1 MADVARMR
9 WLWPRVA
16 RRLAEEGWT
25 EADLLEAR
33 GLLADAVAAG
43 DALVLAGWLEW
54 LEDHDARA
62 LRLCAMC
69 AAFRQ
74 PKGTD
79 GFCGASETDL
89 PPAFSIGHP
98 LKRLPVDGGVSCVH
112 WRVV

>member
-9 WLWPRVA
+9 RLWPRVA
-16 RRLAEEGWT
+16 KRLAEEGWT

-43 DALVLAGWLEW
+43 DAVALAGWLEW
-54 LEDHDARA
+54 LEGHDARA
-62 LRLCAMC
+62 WRLCVMC
-69 AAFRQ
+69 GAFRQ

-79 GFCGASETDL
+79 GFCGAVETNL
-89 PPAFSIGHP
+89 PPAFSTGHP
-98 LKRLPVDGGVSCVH
+98 LKRLPVDGGVSCVY